1 MITFLALYRG
11 PDIERATVI
20 AVTAD
25 PHLVRQFATAVLQAE
40 NTRLT
45 RPAAGTRDPIV
56 EAVSEGRREALELV
70 RDEAGTDAG
79 EDHSE

>member
-11 PDIERATVI
+11 PDVERATVI

-25 PHLVRQFATAVLQAE
+25 PHLVRKFATAVLQAE

-45 RPAAGTRDPIV
+45 RPAAGTGDPV
-56 EAVSEGRREALELV
+56 EEAVAEGRREALELV
-70 RDEAGTDAG
+70 CSDAEADVG
-79 EDHSE
+79 EENGG